1 MNMPEFIQKWV
12 EDKARDRVIQEV
24 GVIESEWPA
33 HTGSA
38 IASGFRTPT
47 SESCSILLSIPSSKW
62 FKPRMLWV
70 DNENTIINR
79 IYLYVGSQGA
89 SASIGGLWIGPRET
103 QFIALDG
110 ITCGGDDVYVSCLVA
125 SVHVRIAG
133 ILVESGPEN

>member
-1 MNMPEFIQKWV
+1 MMPLFIENWV
-12 EDKARDRVIQEV
+12 EDKARGRIVREMDA
-24 GVIESEWPA
+24 IESEWPA

-47 SESCSILLSIPSSKW
+47 SESCSILLSIPSGMW
-62 FKPRMLWV
+62 FKPRTLWV
-70 DNENTIINR
+70 DNENTVMNR

-89 SASIGGLWIGPRET
+89 SGSIGGLWIQPRDT

-110 ITCGGDDVYVSCLVA
+110 ITCGGEDIYVSCLAA

-133 ILVESGPEN
+133 ILIESGPEN